1 MLLQGEGCPA
11 CAEPL
16 WVPKVNK
23 RRTPG
28 AAEDDD
34 CGHGDDDSQATA
46 AMAAA
51 NALDDAL
58 STSSSDNSAAMP
70 TSVNGKVLKM
80 CSACFAGPLL
90 NEACADLRLHHGECP
105 RCKGRISNAQA
116 VIAKALTTLGSGKT
130 VGEVLPTC
138 PNSSCK
144 GAKVFFNGCQ
154 ACGHLFAVDGHN
166 EYVKRTSHSLIV
178 YKSFKR

>member
-1 MLLQGEGCPA
+1 
-11 CAEPL
+11 
-16 WVPKVNK
+16 VPKVNK

-34 CGHGDDDSQATA
+34 CGHGDDEGQATA

-51 NALDDAL
+51 NALEDAL
-58 STSSSDNSAAMP
+58 STSSADNSAAMP

-80 CSACFAGPLL
+80 CPCCFAGPLL
-90 NEACADLRLHHGECP
+90 NEKCADMKRHHGECP
-105 RCKGRISNAQA
+105 RCSTKISSADA
-116 VIAKALTTLGSGKT
+116 VIAKALTALGGGQT
-130 VGEVLPTC
+130 VGEVLPSC

-154 ACGHLFAVDGHN
+154 ACGHLFAVDGRD
-166 EYVKRTSHSLIV
+166 E
-178 YKSFKR
+178 